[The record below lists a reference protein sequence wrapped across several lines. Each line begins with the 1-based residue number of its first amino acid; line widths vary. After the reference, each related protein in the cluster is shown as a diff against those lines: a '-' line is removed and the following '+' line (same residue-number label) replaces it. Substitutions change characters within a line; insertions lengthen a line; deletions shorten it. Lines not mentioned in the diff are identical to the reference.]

1 MEKVVQ
7 EDPTILLS
15 RLRKAN
21 KSKFEDFKKVRTL
34 GSGAFG
40 CVDLCTVE
48 KAKSYAREGEKV
60 AVKRFKDVSNDEMA
74 KREAAVHSKLN
85 HRYIVGYM
93 DNFKDSLGQLCIVM
107 EYCDYGT
114 LEDYLTQHDVKPYEE
129 FNIWRLV
136 WQFSSAL
143 SFLHSQHPPILHND
157 LKPANIL
164 CKLVPPPWCDGNMD
178 IKIADFGL
186 CNVLCKN
193 TQNLLSLHSFDL
205 SYI

>member
-74 KREAAVHSKLN
+74 KREAAVLSKLN

-93 DNFKDSLGQLCIVM
+93 DNFKDSQGQLCIVM
-107 EYCDYGT
+107 EYCDYGS
-114 LEDYLTQHDVKPYEE
+114 LEDYLTRYVEAIEE

-136 WQFSSAL
+136 GQFSSAL

-164 CKLVPPPWCDGNMD
+164 CKYDPQPGCDGDMV

-186 CNVLCKN
+186 CNVLGKN
-193 TQNLLSLHSFDL
+193 TLHL
-205 SYI
+205 

>member
-15 RLRKAN
+15 ILS

-74 KREAAVHSKLN
+74 KREAAVLSKLN
-85 HRYIVGYM
+85 HQFIVGYM
-93 DNFKDSLGQLCIVM
+93 DKFKDSLGQLCIVM

-114 LEDYLTQHDVKPYEE
+114 LEDYLTQRAARPIEE
-129 FNIWRLV
+129 FEIWRLV

-164 CKLVPPPWCDGNMD
+164 CKYDPKPGCDGDMV

-193 TQNLLSLHSFDL
+193 T
-205 SYI
+205 